1 MLHNYATRDQQRI
14 EGVRSVDR
22 GRGSYEGGGLATRRG
37 TSQSRSGWRAGVGTE
52 EEKNRLVEEKFFG
65 GWLDRPTDRP
75 TTRLMNRNN
84 SRAIVLFGSF
94 QLTVAHPSS
103 SSSSSSS
110 SSPTSPSTP
119 SFSRSFC
126 AILRSALSRILFREW
141 TSCKFLNGSNARDSY
156 RVITAYFSPP
166 PPLFSGFGA
175 GHRAIVSAR
184 RFSVL
189 LHSLVQDKQFSQLF
203 DNFYMSIRGKI
214 RGYDL
219 VYARGSACKSPG
231 H

>member
-14 EGVRSVDR
+14 EGVRSVGR

-37 TSQSRSGWRAGVGTE
+37 TSQSRSGWRAGGG
-52 EEKNRLVEEKFFG
+52 NRG
-65 GWLDRPTDRP
+65 GKKPPGRGKVFRRLARPTDRPTDRP

-103 SSSSSSS
+103 SS
-110 SSPTSPSTP
+110 PSTP

-126 AILRSALSRILFREW
+126 AILRSALSRIPFREW

-156 RVITAYFSPP
+156 RVITPFFFSP
-166 PPLFSGFGA
+166 FSSFGA

-214 RGYDL
+214 RG
-219 VYARGSACKSPG
+219 GSG
-231 H
+231 LR